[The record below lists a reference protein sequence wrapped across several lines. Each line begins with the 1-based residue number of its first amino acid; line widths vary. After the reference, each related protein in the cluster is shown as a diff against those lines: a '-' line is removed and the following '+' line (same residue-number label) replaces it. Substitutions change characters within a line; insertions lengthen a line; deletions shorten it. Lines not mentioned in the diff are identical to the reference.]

1 VNDGQDAKSNQANS
15 AANAVGEDALRRLK
29 AANVPLSPRS
39 FEVFYAAARGD
50 NAAVASALENM
61 VSTGQFI
68 SLNDID
74 RLHES
79 YITSR
84 GFSAHAERTSA
95 GVLVEIDHV
104 MEMMD
109 LVLGSTANYG
119 ESLVTLTEDLNN
131 GADRNRVREIVATLV
146 HATREASATNK
157 TLEARLRETRGEIS
171 TLRETLECVRVEAL
185 TDAVTGLANRKHF
198 DEMLIKG
205 IDQATIHR
213 SQLTLIMADIDHFK
227 HFNDT
232 YGHLTGDQV
241 LRLVG
246 MTLRD
251 RVKRKATLA
260 RFGGEEFGIILPDVT
275 LETAFEVAETVRKSV
290 MSRELVKRSTGESLG
305 RVTISV
311 GVASVKVG
319 DTAATFLERSDHC
332 MLTAKRMG
340 RNQTVLE
347 TDPAA
352 LEFNMSNVA

>member
-1 VNDGQDAKSNQANS
+1 MIDGQDAKANPSNNP
-15 AANAVGEDALRRLK
+15 VGEEALRRLN

-39 FEVFYAAARGD
+39 FEVFYAMARGD
-50 NAAVASALENM
+50 NHALNASLEAM
-61 VSTGQFI
+61 IATGQFI

-74 RLHES
+74 RIFEAH
-79 YITSR
+79 IVTR
-84 GFSAHAERTSA
+84 GFSSHAERTSA

-109 LVLGSTANYG
+109 LALGSTANYG
-119 ESLVTLTEDLNN
+119 ESLVSLTQDLNS
-131 GADRNRVREIVATLV
+131 AVDRTRVREIVGALV
-146 HATREASATNK
+146 HATREASATSK

-171 TLRETLECVRVEAL
+171 TLRETLESVRVEAL

-198 DEMLIKG
+198 DEMLVKTL
-205 IDQATIHR
+205 DQATIHR
-213 SQLTLIMADIDHFK
+213 TQLSLVMADIDHFK

-260 RFGGEEFGIILPDVT
+260 RFGGEEFGIILPDAD
-275 LETAFEVAETVRKSV
+275 LATAMEIAETVRKSV

-311 GVASVKVG
+311 GVASVQIG
-319 DTAATFLERSDHC
+319 DTPATFLERADHC
-332 MLTAKRMG
+332 MLTAKRLG
-340 RNQTVLE
+340 RNQTIME

-352 LEFNMSNVA
+352 QDFAMSNVA